1 MVATLAQQLYTM
13 MVQTRLTAPISVKQF
28 NQRLSHFS
36 ADNNAVWLLLQNH
49 TRTEEL
55 KRRLQEAAED
65 HGPGETNPTPFLSC
79 ILFLISV
86 FTSAGRHLGKEGP
99 KAALPHFLPGLCMF
113 IKGSEDIFILKLLHL
128 RFAVSPSPVVFV
140 FCAPFFSHPPISCS
154 KRLLLLLPEV
164 SSCSKGAL
172 PPHSCCS
179 EGIIALL
186 YNIVASYNTAP
197 WDECWSETLLHLGN
211 LHSGKAKL
219 MAFWT
224 YQFIRPLS
232 FLVLIYWSNHRL
244 AQISSLITW
253 PLWAP

>member
-1 MVATLAQQLYTM
+1 MVATLAQQLYTIT
-13 MVQTRLTAPISVKQF
+13 VQTRLTAPISVKQF

-113 IKGSEDIFILKLLHL
+113 IKGSEDIFILKLLHP

-140 FCAPFFSHPPISCS
+140 FCAPFFSHHQSAAANGCSCFSQKFPPVQKELFLPTLAAQRGSLHFSII
-154 KRLLLLLPEV
+154 LLLRTTQHLEMSV
-164 SSCSKGAL
+164 GVK
-172 PPHSCCS
+172 HYYIW
-179 EGIIALL
+179 EIF
-186 YNIVASYNTAP
+186 
-197 WDECWSETLLHLGN
+197 TLG
-211 LHSGKAKL
+211 
-219 MAFWT
+219 
-224 YQFIRPLS
+224 RLS
-232 FLVLIYWSNHRL
+232 
-244 AQISSLITW
+244 
-253 PLWAP
+253 